1 MSTIHCLPRPT
12 NNLVLAI
19 TYKNY
24 LQKKYKW
31 PFLLLRIRHGHPVRY
46 YMAAEVCMTGV
57 FPYSDP
63 CVSFVIIVQK
73 MHLFLRFWLHFFI
86 IILSSILLPAP
97 CLCSFFPKIELQ
109 YQSLIMKII
118 HHISAYLYCT
128 ALMAG
133 RRIFSTWNF
142 YAIRIIRAKQCLL
155 YVQQLKK
162 EILFWNQSLFFWL
175 SFHRHFRLNGHFVIA
190 ANNCSV
196 AFNELKVKGKEIV

>member
-1 MSTIHCLPRPT
+1 MLLHTIYRVSTIHCLPRTT

-19 TYKNY
+19 TYKNYYY

-46 YMAAEVCMTGV
+46 YIAAEVCMTGV

-63 CVSFVIIVQK
+63 CVGFVIIVQK

-142 YAIRIIRAKQCLL
+142 YAIRIISNAYCMSNNW
-155 YVQQLKK
+155 KK
-162 EILFWNQSLFFWL
+162 KFCFGINQFFSDY
-175 SFHRHFRLNGHFVIA
+175 SFADISN
-190 ANNCSV
+190 
-196 AFNELKVKGKEIV
+196 